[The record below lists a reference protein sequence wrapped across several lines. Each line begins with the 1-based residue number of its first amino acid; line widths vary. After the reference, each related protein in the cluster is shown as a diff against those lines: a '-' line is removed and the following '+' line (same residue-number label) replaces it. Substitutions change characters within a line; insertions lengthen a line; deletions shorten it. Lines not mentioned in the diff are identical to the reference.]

1 MKKLFLVSMIS
12 VLFFACNSGGGT
24 VNTNSNNANDNN
36 PQAEV
41 PATPTTGSILLHNDS
56 SVEIDGLYVALSSAP
71 TWGDNRLVAPLA
83 AGLDISVADLEPD
96 NYDVAVVVNTVDSSY
111 FGYLFN
117 ESISAGQIQNVI
129 ANDTSFSG
137 SLKISNDSSGGE
149 TADITGVYLRVSGTL
164 DWGTNQISSNIVS
177 SGSEQIVGIPADDY
191 EIKITWGVG
200 HTAPETTIAGVT
212 SIASLNLSIVSAN

>member
-1 MKKLFLVSMIS
+1 MIS
-12 VLFFACNSGGGT
+12 VLFFACNSSGGS
-24 VNTNSNNANDNN
+24 VNTNNNAANNN

-56 SVEIDGLYVALSSAP
+56 SVEIDELYVALSSSP
-71 TWGDNRLVAPLA
+71 TWGDNRLAVSLA

-96 NYDVAVVVNTVDSSY
+96 NYDIAVVVNTVDSSY

-117 ESISAGQIQNVI
+117 ESISAGEIQSVI
-129 ANDTSFSG
+129 ANDTSFTG

-164 DWGTNQISSNIVS
+164 DWGTNQISSNIAS
-177 SGSEQIVGIPADDY
+177 SNSEQIVGMPTDDY
-191 EIKITWGVG
+191 EIKITWDVG
-200 HTAPETTIAGVT
+200 HTDPETVVPGITTIT
-212 SIASLNLSIVSAN
+212 SLHLSTVSVN